1 MYIIRDCCYHKR
13 REGEEMDES
22 VVDYLHYLQIERGLS
37 LNTRKSYERDLK
49 KYTFFLKEQ
58 GLSSWQ
64 EVDRY
69 IIMEFLQS
77 LHTEKQASTTVIRM
91 ISSLR
96 GFHQFLRQERITDH
110 DPMQHIDSP
119 KKAQKL
125 PSTLSLEEVTALIE
139 TPDTT
144 KPLGIRN
151 RTMLEVMYATGLRVS
166 EVVNLKMGDLHLAM
180 GLLQTIG
187 KGDKERIIPLGDY
200 AIRWIE
206 IYLAQARPI
215 LLKKRPEEA
224 HLFVNHH
231 GKPLSRQGV
240 WKNLKQI
247 VREAGIDKE
256 VTPHTLRHSFATH
269 LLENGADLRIV
280 QELLGHSDI
289 STTQI
294 YTHITKQRM
303 ADVYKQ
309 HFPRA

>member
-1 MYIIRDCCYHKR
+1 M
-13 REGEEMDES
+13 EEQIN
-22 VVDYLHYLQIERGLS
+22 DYLHYLQIERGLS
-37 LNTRKSYERDLK
+37 LNTRKSYERDLH
-49 KYTFFLKEQ
+49 KYSAFLNDQKIDC
-58 GLSSWQ
+58 WQ
-64 EVDRY
+64 KIDRY
-69 IIMEFLQS
+69 VIMDYLQM
-77 LHTEKQASTTVIRM
+77 LHNENNSSATIIRM

-119 KKAQKL
+119 KTAQRL
-125 PSTLSLEEVTALIE
+125 PSTLSVEEVTLLIE

-151 RTMLEVMYATGLRVS
+151 RTILEVMYATGLRVS
-166 EVVNLKMGDLHLAM
+166 ELVELKLGDLHLSI

-200 AIRWIE
+200 AIKWIE
-206 IYLAQARPI
+206 KYIEEARPI
-215 LLKKRPEEA
+215 LIKKNQNET

-240 WKNLKQI
+240 WKNLNQI
-247 VREAGIDKE
+247 VLAAGIHKTI
-256 VTPHTLRHSFATH
+256 TPHTLRHSFATH

-280 QELLGHSDI
+280 QELLGHADI

>member
-1 MYIIRDCCYHKR
+1 MEEQII
-13 REGEEMDES
+13 
-22 VVDYLHYLQIERGLS
+22 DYLHYLQIERGLS
-37 LNTRKSYERDLK
+37 LNTRKSYERDLH
-49 KYTFFLKEQ
+49 KYFAFLKEQ
-58 GLSSWQ
+58 KIDTWQ
-64 EVDRY
+64 VIDRY
-69 IIMEFLQS
+69 IIMEYLQI
-77 LHTEKQASTTVIRM
+77 LHNESNSSATIIRM

-96 GFHQFLRQERITDH
+96 GFHQFLRQERFTDH

-125 PSTLSLEEVTALIE
+125 PNTLSVEEVTLLIE

-151 RTMLEVMYATGLRVS
+151 RTILEVMYATGLRVS
-166 EVVNLKMGDLHLAM
+166 ELVELKLGDLHLAM

-200 AIRWIE
+200 AIQWIE
-206 IYLAQARPI
+206 KYLEEARPI
-215 LLKKRPEEA
+215 LIKKNQNET

-231 GKPLSRQGV
+231 GHPLSRQGV
-240 WKNLKQI
+240 WKNLKHI
-247 VREAGIDKE
+247 VQEAGINKNI
-256 VTPHTLRHSFATH
+256 TPHTLRHSFATH

-280 QELLGHSDI
+280 QELLGHADI

>member
-1 MYIIRDCCYHKR
+1 MEEQII
-13 REGEEMDES
+13 
-22 VVDYLHYLQIERGLS
+22 DYLHYLQIERGLS
-37 LNTRKSYERDLK
+37 LNTRKSYERDLH
-49 KYTFFLKEQ
+49 KYSTFLSEQ
-58 GLSSWQ
+58 KIDAWQ
-64 EVDRY
+64 KIDRY
-69 IIMEFLQS
+69 TIMEYLQM
-77 LHTEKQASTTVIRM
+77 LHNQNNSSATIIRM

-125 PSTLSLEEVTALIE
+125 PSTLSVKEVTLLIE
-139 TPDTT
+139 TPDTS

-151 RTMLEVMYATGLRVS
+151 RTILEVMYATGLRVS
-166 EVVNLKMGDLHLAM
+166 ELVDLKIGDLHLSI

-200 AIRWIE
+200 AIKWIE
-206 IYLAQARPI
+206 KYLEEARPVLI
-215 LLKKRPEEA
+215 KKNQNET

-231 GKPLSRQGV
+231 GRPLSRQGV
-240 WKNLKQI
+240 WKNLNQI
-247 VREAGIDKE
+247 VVTAGIHKNI
-256 VTPHTLRHSFATH
+256 TPHTLRHSFATH

-280 QELLGHSDI
+280 QELLGHADI

>member
-1 MYIIRDCCYHKR
+1 MEEQII
-13 REGEEMDES
+13 
-22 VVDYLHYLQIERGLS
+22 DYLHNLQIERGLS
-37 LNTRKSYERDLK
+37 LNTRKSYERDLH
-49 KYTFFLKEQ
+49 KYFAFLKEQ
-58 GLSSWQ
+58 KVETWQ
-64 EVDRY
+64 VIDRY
-69 IIMEFLQS
+69 IIMEYLQT
-77 LHTEKQASTTVIRM
+77 LHNENNASATIIRM
-91 ISSLR
+91 ISTLR
-96 GFHQFLRQERITDH
+96 GFHQFLRQERYTDH

-125 PSTLSLEEVTALIE
+125 PSTLSIEEVTTLIE

-151 RTMLEVMYATGLRVS
+151 RTILEVMYATGLRVS
-166 EVVNLKMGDLHLAM
+166 ELVDLKIGDLHLSI

-200 AIRWIE
+200 AIQWIE
-206 IYLAQARPI
+206 KYLEEARPI
-215 LLKKRPEEA
+215 LIKKNQNET

-231 GKPLSRQGV
+231 GNSLSRQGI

-247 VREAGIDKE
+247 VQEAGINKTI
-256 VTPHTLRHSFATH
+256 TPHTLRHSFATH

-280 QELLGHSDI
+280 QELLGHADI

>member
-1 MYIIRDCCYHKR
+1 MEEQII
-13 REGEEMDES
+13 
-22 VVDYLHYLQIERGLS
+22 DYLHNLQIERGLS
-37 LNTRKSYERDLK
+37 LNTRKSYERDLH
-49 KYTFFLKEQ
+49 KYFAFLKEQ
-58 GLSSWQ
+58 KVETWQ
-64 EVDRY
+64 VIDRY
-69 IIMEFLQS
+69 IIMEYLQT
-77 LHTEKQASTTVIRM
+77 LHNENNASATIIRM
-91 ISSLR
+91 ISTLR
-96 GFHQFLRQERITDH
+96 GFHQFLRQERYIDH

-125 PSTLSLEEVTALIE
+125 PSTLSIEEVTTLIE

-151 RTMLEVMYATGLRVS
+151 RTILEVMYATGLRVS
-166 EVVNLKMGDLHLAM
+166 ELVDLKIGDLHLSI

-200 AIRWIE
+200 AIQWIE
-206 IYLAQARPI
+206 KYLEEARPI
-215 LLKKRPEEA
+215 LIKKNQNET

-231 GKPLSRQGV
+231 GNSLSRQGV

-247 VREAGIDKE
+247 VQEAGINKTI
-256 VTPHTLRHSFATH
+256 TPHTLRHSFATH

-280 QELLGHSDI
+280 QELLGHADI